1 MPNKLLIWSKQT
13 HSENQTK
20 SLLVNN
26 LIKRVKKSEMR
37 KQDKP
42 SSARRPMR
50 IDDFV
55 EMISC
60 MRVRSEL
67 IARYTY
73 VAYFYFSILHYSLS

>member
-1 MPNKLLIWSKQT
+1 MEQTNTLRKPNKIPFCQQLDKG
-13 HSENQTK
+13 N
-20 SLLVNN
+20 
-26 LIKRVKKSEMR
+26 KKSEMR

-42 SSARRPMR
+42 SSARRPMK